1 MGCNDQAAALGRT
14 SRQRVPVFRR
24 DNCGVRGV
32 QPGDNANIR
41 ENLTIRGADAY
52 RYTHACGA
60 DAPTDRYAYAYR
72 CAYTH
77 ANAYAYPNPNRC
89 AYTHAYRCA
98 YTHAYAYANRCAYT
112 HTHTYPNRYAYT
124 NPNPNPNPNRYACT
138 YAYAAC
144 T

>member
-14 SRQRVPVFRR
+14 GRQRVPVFRR
-24 DNCGVRGV
+24 DNRGVRGV
-32 QPGDNANIR
+32 QPGDNANVR

-60 DAPTDRYAYAYR
+60 DAHRY
-72 CAYTH
+72 AYTH
-77 ANAYAYPNPNRC
+77 ADA
-89 AYTHAYRCA
+89 HRCA
-98 YTHAYAYANRCAYT
+98 YTHAYAHRCAYT
-112 HTHTYPNRYAYT
+112 HPNAYANAYRCACTYAYAYT
-124 NPNPNPNPNRYACT
+124 NRCAYT

>member
-14 SRQRVPVFRR
+14 SRQRVPVFGR
-24 DNCGVRGV
+24 DNRGVRGV

-60 DAPTDRYAYAYR
+60 DAHTDRYAHAYRYACTHTHTYPNRCAYTNPNPNRYACTHTYRYAYR

-77 ANAYAYPNPNRC
+77 ANPN
-89 AYTHAYRCA
+89 
-98 YTHAYAYANRCAYT
+98 
-112 HTHTYPNRYAYT
+112 PNRYAYT
-124 NPNPNPNPNRYACT
+124 NPNPNRYAYT
-138 YAYAAC
+138 YAAC